1 MSKYVPPS
9 MRNGQGQ
16 GQGQGQ
22 SQSQGQGHRNETNPR
37 SRGTMASL
45 TKPKTVSI
53 NVASEDD
60 FPTLGVPKHVLP
72 ATVPVTTTTATV
84 TPYIK
89 MAKDWGKKLEEEK
102 EANIIRIRN
111 AEEERHIIA
120 KQGIQE
126 KIKPKSKL
134 IITGRKNQY
143 YDNKDGTFKA
153 IVEDDLSDD
162 SFESGPSREEEDFE
176 NDVCEDD
183 EMNANLVRDRR
194 HDNELY

>member
-16 GQGQGQ
+16 GQN
-22 SQSQGQGHRNETNPR
+22 RNETNPR

-60 FPTLGVPKHVLP
+60 FPTLGVPKPVLT
-72 ATVPVTTTTATV
+72 ATTTPTTTATT

>member
-1 MSKYVPPS
+1 

-16 GQGQGQ
+16 SQGQ
-22 SQSQGQGHRNETNPR
+22 SQGQHRNESNPR

-60 FPTLGVPKHVLP
+60 FPTLGVPKPVLT
-72 ATVPVTTTTATV
+72 ATVPVLTAT

-120 KQGIQE
+120 KQGTQE
-126 KIKPKSKL
+126 KIKPKNKM